1 MTPRSRS
8 AGVIPRIPRRDAH
21 CAIRAA
27 LRRYLV
33 GVGKEWTAVRLSKE
47 AGVPLKSIECAI
59 AEVGSE
65 HWRPLPV
72 DRLLSIA
79 AVLGAEFTS
88 LWLAIARQGAF
99 GHAPHAAPRPG
110 EIVATMAGH
119 TATIAA
125 ILVDNVVTADERPTM
140 LAISADIAA
149 HTGVLARLA
158 AMS

>member
-1 MTPRSRS
+1 MTPRKGS
-8 AGVIPRIPRRDAH
+8 AGVIPRVPRKDAH
-21 CAIRAA
+21 SAIRAA
-27 LRRYLV
+27 LRRYV
-33 GVGKEWTAVRLSKE
+33 GAGRPWTTVRLSEE

-59 AEVGSE
+59 CEVGSE

-88 LWLAIARQGAF
+88 LWLAVARQGSF
-99 GHAPHAAPRPG
+99 DHAPYVAPRPG

-125 ILVDNVVTADERPTM
+125 ILVDGFVSDEERPMM
-140 LAISADIAA
+140 LAISADKAA
-149 HTGVLARLA
+149 QAGVLARMA